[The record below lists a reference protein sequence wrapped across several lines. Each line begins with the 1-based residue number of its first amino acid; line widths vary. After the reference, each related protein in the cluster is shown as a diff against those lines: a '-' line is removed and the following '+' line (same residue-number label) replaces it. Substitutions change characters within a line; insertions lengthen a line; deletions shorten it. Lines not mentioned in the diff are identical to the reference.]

1 MTRIEREKETV
12 SQMIRI
18 YCRHKEGNKQLCDDC
33 KKLLE
38 YAHRRLDGCKFGE
51 RKSTCKQCP
60 IHCYRPDMKR
70 KIRDV
75 MRYAGP
81 RMLLFHPW
89 AALRHL
95 WQEKM
100 SGF

>member
-1 MTRIEREKETV
+1 MARIEQEKKTV
-12 SQMIRI
+12 ERMVRI
-18 YCRHKEGNKQLCDDC
+18 YCRHKEGNKVLCDDC

-38 YAHRRLDGCKFGE
+38 YAHKRLSDCKFGE
-51 RKSTCKQCP
+51 QKSTCKQCSV
-60 IHCYRPDMKR
+60 HCYRPDMKQ
-70 KIRDV
+70 KIREV

-95 WQEKM
+95 WQERK

>member
-1 MTRIEREKETV
+1 MARIEQEKKTV
-12 SQMIRI
+12 ERMVRI
-18 YCRHKEGNKQLCDDC
+18 YCRHKEGNKVLCDDC
-33 KKLLE
+33 KKLFE
-38 YAHRRLDGCKFGE
+38 YAHKRLSDCKFGE
-51 RKSTCKQCP
+51 QKSTCKQCP
-60 IHCYRPDMKR
+60 VHCYRPDMKQ
-70 KIRDV
+70 KIREV

-95 WQEKM
+95 WQERK